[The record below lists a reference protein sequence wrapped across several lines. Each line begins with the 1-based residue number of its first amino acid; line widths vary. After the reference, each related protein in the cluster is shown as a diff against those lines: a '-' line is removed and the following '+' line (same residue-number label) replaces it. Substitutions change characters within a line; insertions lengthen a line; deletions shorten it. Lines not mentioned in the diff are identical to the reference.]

1 MAEGTEGE
9 LNFDSANLENAAS
22 HAAREL
28 EVLRD
33 YVIPLAALV
42 LFFLTIYFS
51 IRVWKRLSSG
61 DPQKD
66 YMRMTDLPV
75 ALRVATLPL
84 LAGYALTHAFAA
96 GSVYYN
102 TLVAN
107 ASTMSYFEVMGRGRL
122 FSLSHAHLFAH
133 ATMYFILAALVQ
145 LSGRKFVPTVLAPMA
160 ALWAGVFDVFSWWG
174 LKEVSPNFEWL
185 SIACGSIFSLGFLVM
200 AYAIIRSA
208 LCSSAN
214 STKA

>member
-9 LNFDSANLENAAS
+9 LNFDSANLENAAA

-28 EVLRD
+28 EPLRD
-33 YVIPLAALV
+33 YVIPLVALA
-42 LFFLTIYFS
+42 LFFLAIYLS
-51 IRVWKRLSSG
+51 VRIWKRLSAAT
-61 DPQKD
+61 PQGSA
-66 YMRMTDLPV
+66 MRMGHLPI

-145 LSGRKFVPTVLAPMA
+145 LSGRKFVPTVLAPIA

-185 SIACGSIFSLGFLVM
+185 SIACGSIFSFGFLIM
-200 AYAIIRSA
+200 AYAILRSA
-208 LCSSAN
+208 LCSSAD
-214 STKA
+214 SAKA